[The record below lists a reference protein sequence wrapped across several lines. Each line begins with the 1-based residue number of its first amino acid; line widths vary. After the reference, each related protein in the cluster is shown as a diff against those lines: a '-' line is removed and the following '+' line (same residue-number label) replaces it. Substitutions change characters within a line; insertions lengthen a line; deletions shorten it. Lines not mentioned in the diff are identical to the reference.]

1 MTVVLYAVEGSTD
14 VPVAEKLI
22 ALVECESRVVSASG
36 GSSVIDGKLPRWTK
50 ASNMQP
56 MLVLRDWDQAD
67 DAACAPELVASLLGK
82 ACPSNVALRIVVRSV
97 ESWLMADYD
106 AATSFFRTALIPK
119 DPDSVERPKLAL
131 VSACRKSAIKAI
143 RDGMTPRNA
152 SSGAVGIDYANLVR
166 EFAENHWDP
175 QRASANSPSLARA
188 ISRLKQLVE
197 DGVWS

>member
-1 MTVVLYAVEGSTD
+1 MTVVMYAVEGSTD

-50 ASNMQP
+50 ASNKQP

-67 DAACAPELVASLLGK
+67 GAACAPELVASLLGD
-82 ACPSNVALRIVVRSV
+82 ACPANVALRIVVRSV

-119 DPDSVERPKLAL
+119 DPDSVDRPKLAL

-143 RDGMTPRNA
+143 RDGMTPANA

-166 EFAENHWDP
+166 EFAEDHWDP

-188 ISRLKQLVE
+188 ISRLKQLV
-197 DGVWS
+197 DDRVWI